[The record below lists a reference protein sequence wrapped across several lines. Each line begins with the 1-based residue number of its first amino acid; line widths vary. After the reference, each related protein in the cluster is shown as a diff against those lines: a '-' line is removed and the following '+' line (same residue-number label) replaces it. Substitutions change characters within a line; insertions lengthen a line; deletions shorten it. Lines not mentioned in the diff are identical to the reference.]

1 LNKGDEQ
8 RRKTM
13 VEIFSLVAL
22 WLCII
27 SLWIRVYLLE
37 KKIIELK
44 SKIDKY

>member
-1 LNKGDEQ
+1 
-8 RRKTM
+8 M

-22 WLCII
+22 RLCII

-44 SKIDKY
+44 SKIDKS

>member
-1 LNKGDEQ
+1 
-8 RRKTM
+8 
-13 VEIFSLVAL
+13 L

-44 SKIDKY
+44 SKIDKS